1 MKIICIGRNYIDHAK
16 ELNNPVPKNP
26 IIFMKP
32 STALLKDSKPFYHPD
47 FSENIHHEL
56 EVVLKVS
63 KNGKAIDEKYAN
75 DYYDAIGLGI
85 DFTARD
91 IQDKCKEKG
100 HPWEIAKAFDHSAVI
115 GEFIDK
121 EKLNV
126 SAVKFQLF
134 KNGDLT
140 QEGNTNDLI
149 FNFGYLISYISGYFT
164 LQKGDLIFTG
174 TPAGVGKVSIGDHLE
189 GYLEGSKMLDCRIK
203 QLR

>member
-16 ELNNPVPKNP
+16 ELNNPVPKSP

-32 STALLKDSKPFYHPD
+32 SSALLKDSKPFYHPN
-47 FSENIHHEL
+47 FSENIHYEL
-56 EVVLKVS
+56 EVVLKIS
-63 KNGKAIDEKYAN
+63 KNGKAIDEKFAD

-126 SAVKFQLF
+126 SAIKFQLY
-134 KNGDLT
+134 KNGILAQD
-140 QEGNTNDLI
+140 GNTNDLI
-149 FNFGYLISYISGYFT
+149 FNFSYLISYISGYFT

-189 GYLEGSKMLDCRIK
+189 GYLEGNKMLDCRIK
-203 QLR
+203 